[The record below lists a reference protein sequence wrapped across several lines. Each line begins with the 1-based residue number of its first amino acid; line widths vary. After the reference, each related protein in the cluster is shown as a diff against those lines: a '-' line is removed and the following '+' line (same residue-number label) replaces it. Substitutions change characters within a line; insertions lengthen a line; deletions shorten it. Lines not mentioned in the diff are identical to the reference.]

1 MDNIRY
7 IQQKIPTHVT
17 LLAVSKGQQVE
28 SIEKA
33 YQLGIHQ
40 FGENYLQE
48 AIPKIQALN
57 HLNCTWHY
65 IGKIQTNKC
74 KKITQYFDWVQTV
87 DRLETAQKLNQA
99 CQDLQKSLNIC
110 IQINLHDEI
119 QKGGISIHDAPLLIN
134 AIQNTC
140 KHLCLKGLMNIPPQQ
155 LSTKERIETYLKLQQ
170 LQTTWN
176 QQFHLQMDTLSM
188 GMSEDYQ
195 EAILNGSTMVRIG
208 TALFGPRPI
217 KELL

>member
-7 IQQKIPTHVT
+7 IQQKIPNHVT

-28 SIEKA
+28 RIEKA

-87 DRLETAQKLNQA
+87 DRLETAQKLNQS
-99 CQDLQKSLNIC
+99 CQELQKSLNIC

-155 LSTKERIETYLKLQQ
+155 LNTKERIETYLKLQQ

-195 EAILNGSTMVRIG
+195 EAILHGSTMVRIG
-208 TALFGPRPI
+208 TALFGPRPG